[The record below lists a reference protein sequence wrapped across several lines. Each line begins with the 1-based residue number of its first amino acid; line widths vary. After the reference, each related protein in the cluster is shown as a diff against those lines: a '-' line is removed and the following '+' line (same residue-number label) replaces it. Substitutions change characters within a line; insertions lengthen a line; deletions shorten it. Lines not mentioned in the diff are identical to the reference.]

1 MAPKTAT
8 TVGPPPTTTK
18 FRVPSENMRQ
28 PTFGLLQAQKKVV
41 PEVPGVVPRIEG
53 KRALGCARDAEE
65 VGNRP
70 ADKNQ

>member
-1 MAPKTAT
+1 
-8 TVGPPPTTTK
+8 
-18 FRVPSENMRQ
+18 MRQ